1 MIHDNYQKKRALV
14 EMSTFAERARLRAA
28 ERAAAAAAAPVKRG
42 VRFIGNATG
51 GLNVAPSPTRK
62 ASPRHRNRGATRRA
76 LRPAAHVSPADSPP
90 LRPGRGA
97 LKFRR
102 AVEHHERA
110 TTRGSKKRSTRKKG
124 RKGKRKGT
132 RHHR

>member
-1 MIHDNYQKKRALV
+1 
-14 EMSTFAERARLRAA
+14 MSTFAERARLRAA
-28 ERAAAAAAAPVKRG
+28 ERAAAVAAAAAPVKRG

-76 LRPAAHVSPADSPP
+76 LRPATHVSPADSPP

-102 AVEHHERA
+102 AVVHHERA
-110 TTRGSKKRSTRKKG
+110 TRRESKKRSPRKKSRKG
-124 RKGKRKGT
+124 QKGKRKGT